1 MMAAASLRVVVDT
14 SAVDDA
20 IRFFREHE
28 ETIVENDVLQD
39 RLDELIETGKVAI
52 VMTHNGVVRTEP
64 SLQLIQL
71 MADINRASRAP
82 W

>member
-1 MMAAASLRVVVDT
+1 MAAASLRVVVDT

>member
-1 MMAAASLRVVVDT
+1 MDAASLRVVVDT

-71 MADINRASRAP
+71 MADIDRASRAP

>member
-71 MADINRASRAP
+71 MTDIDRASRAP

>member
-1 MMAAASLRVVVDT
+1 MAAASLRVVVDT

-39 RLDELIETGKVAI
+39 RIDELIETGKVAI

-71 MADINRASRAP
+71 MADIDRASRAP

>member
-1 MMAAASLRVVVDT
+1 MAAASLRVVVDT

-71 MADINRASRAP
+71 MADIDRASRAP